1 MGLFKPYKREES
13 AKSDPEPTTKTAN
26 KKKTVPTPT
35 RRAAEQARRERLNPA
50 LNPKQAKARERELRT
65 EKRTEAMVKV
75 DAEPRRVLLR
85 DYIDARRSISQW
97 AMPIIMV
104 SLAVSMFTAN
114 WGQAAMTASMYV
126 TWALFLIIGVD
137 IFLTWRGY
145 KKLFAERLP
154 NETTK
159 GLLSFAINRSI
170 NIRRIRMPKPRVKPG
185 DKI

>member
-1 MGLFKPYKREES
+1 VGLFKPYKREES
-13 AKSDPEPTTKTAN
+13 AQPDPESATKATS
-26 KKKTVPTPT
+26 KKKVPTPT

-50 LNPKQAKARERELRT
+50 LNPKQAKARERELRM
-65 EKRTEAMVKV
+65 EKRAEATNKV

-104 SLAVSMFTAN
+104 GLAVSMFTAN
-114 WGQAAMTASMYV
+114 WGPTASSMGLYIV
-126 TWALFLIIGVD
+126 WVLFIIIGVD
-137 IFLTWRGY
+137 VFLTWRGY
-145 KKLFAERLP
+145 KKLLAERLP
-154 NETTK
+154 NETSK
-159 GLLSFAINRSI
+159 RLFSYAMNRMI